1 MVENLGRKLT
11 LILSL
16 VALALAALAIGGF
29 RLGLD
34 LQGGTR
40 LVYSFDLEKA
50 AQEKKIQ
57 QFELQDPTRL
67 LNEVIEIMRQRLDP
81 TGVREPV
88 IRTEGTNRIVIELPG
103 STAQGR
109 RNLSVTLKGAVDPT
123 ATELELAE
131 SDAVDELP
139 AAGGQLEVDGE
150 ILRYGRRIGQRLTE
164 VTRGYQDTTP
174 EAHADGATAS
184 LVALD
189 PWREK
194 LENVGSLAIMM
205 RATGSDV
212 VDLTRQIDLAREW
225 ARKNPGAPIA
235 DYNRQLAADPATERL
250 RFFPHR
256 KTEKNLDVPLADRL
270 EALVL
275 DKDPAFRFEGDDL
288 RAVYPTIDELGQP
301 AVGFEMSPRDAA
313 ATRFGTFTGK
323 HVDEPMAIVISD
335 EIATMPNISQRL
347 PGGGH
352 ITGGPG
358 GFTQEEVEDLVTV
371 LRSGSL
377 RLAPKFE
384 AQESV
389 GATLGDEY
397 VRRGLWGAGLSLV
410 TVLGFM
416 VLYYRRLGLFAALSM
431 VVNILLL
438 VGALAFLQATL
449 TLPGVAGIILTVG
462 MAVDANILI
471 FERIREE
478 AARGRKPLQA
488 AKDGFA
494 HALSTIVDAN
504 LTTLITALIL
514 LKFGTGPVRGFATT
528 LSIGILTT
536 MFAALVVTRV
546 LVHLQLERGIERFS
560 MAHLVGATKIR
571 FLARRKL
578 AIGGSLVTIVAG
590 LVLYSTV
597 SDDEKLG
604 IDFLGGSTMSVRL
617 AEPHTKVEMRA
628 LVAQVP
634 GPIGQSSEVK
644 EIRSSAADGGFT
656 RFRITAKGSAGTSTP
671 GTGEAGEGE
680 TDNLTHFR
688 NAVTEVL
695 SPYLQKGPIDALEV
709 GGGGARGVLYF
720 EREHGT
726 EDVAALLRDCAL
738 TDVSVAP
745 AGSAAAYR
753 FEGKVDERRSASGLE
768 EQITD
773 LTATREDSLRRPMA
787 LAQPVD
793 EVNAVG
799 AQVVSELRDKAIFAV
814 LLSLFAAILYIRVRF
829 AEYAYGIAAV
839 VALVHDVLITI
850 GALAFADLF
859 IPFIDAE
866 INLPMIAGFLTII
879 GYSLNDTIVVFDRIR
894 ENLPRMKGSL
904 EEIVDASI
912 NQTLSR
918 TLLTSGTTIL
928 TVVLILAFNAGTGNV
943 LEGFAFAL
951 FVGITVGTY
960 SSIFI
965 ASPVLVWLEHRRKR
979 KEDGGGAKRVSETA
993 ASPA

>member
-16 VALALAALAIGGF
+16 IALAVLALAIGGF

-40 LVYSFDLEKA
+40 LAYSFDLEKA
-50 AQEKKIQ
+50 AQEGKIQ

-109 RNLSVTLKGAVDPT
+109 RDLSVALGADIDPT
-123 ATELELAE
+123 VTEFELAE
-131 SDAVDELP
+131 SDAVEELP
-139 AAGGQLEVDGE
+139 ATGGQLEIDGE
-150 ILRYGRRIGQRLTE
+150 ILRYGRRIGRRLTD
-164 VTRGYQDTTP
+164 VTRGYQETTP
-174 EAHADGATAS
+174 AAHAAGASAS

-212 VDLTRQIDLAREW
+212 VDLTRQIDLAKEW
-225 ARKNPGAPIA
+225 ARNNPGAPIA

-256 KTEKNLDVPLADRL
+256 KSEQNLDVPMADRL

-275 DKDPAFRFEGDDL
+275 DKDPDYRFEGDDL

-301 AVGFEMSPRDAA
+301 AVGFEMATNDAA

-335 EIATMPNISQRL
+335 EIATMPNISERL

-377 RLAPKFE
+377 RLEPKFE

-397 VRRGLWGAGLSLV
+397 VRRGLWGAGLSIFS
-410 TVLGFM
+410 VLGFM
-416 VLYYRRLGLFAALSM
+416 LFYYRRLGLFAAISL

-438 VGALAFLQATL
+438 MGALAFLQATL

-504 LTTLITALIL
+504 LTTLITGLIL

-560 MAHLVGATKIR
+560 MAQLVGATKFR
-571 FLARRKL
+571 FLAHQKL
-578 AIGGSLVTIVAG
+578 AIVGSLVTIVAG

-597 SDDEKLG
+597 SDEEKLG
-604 IDFLGGSTMSVRL
+604 IDFLGGSTMTVRL
-617 AEPHTKVEMRA
+617 AEPHTKAEVRA
-628 LVAQVP
+628 LVAQAP
-634 GPIGQSSEVK
+634 GPIGASSEVK
-644 EIRSSAADGGFT
+644 EIRSTAAGDDRFT
-656 RFRITAKGSAGTSTP
+656 RFRITSKGSAGAADP
-671 GTGEAGEGE
+671 AEGKAEE
-680 TDNLTHFR
+680 TDNLTRFR
-688 NAVTEVL
+688 NAVEEAL
-695 SPYLQKGPIDALEV
+695 GPYLQKGPIDSLAIEN
-709 GGGGARGVLYF
+709 GTASGVVYF
-720 EREHGT
+720 ERAHGT
-726 EDVAALLRDCAL
+726 EDVAALLRDCAV
-738 TDVSVAP
+738 TDVSVTP
-745 AGSAAAYR
+745 AGSASAYR
-753 FEGKVDERRSASGLE
+753 FEGKVDERRSATGLE

-773 LTATREDSLRRPMA
+773 LSAAREDSLQRPMA
-787 LAQPVD
+787 LANPID

-894 ENLPRMKGSL
+894 ENLPRMKGTL
-904 EEIVDASI
+904 EEVVDASI

-951 FVGITVGTY
+951 FIGITVGTY
-960 SSIFI
+960 SSVFI
-965 ASPVLVWLEHRRKR
+965 ASPVLVWLEHRRER
-979 KEDGGGAKRVSETA
+979 KEGGGAKRVSESAPT
-993 ASPA
+993 PA